1 MKTVLCVQTY
11 PGANET
17 FLRHMPFYLNAGASE
32 IIAITTDDGG
42 CIVPSGVKEFTTG
55 RNQYLEGRHLSKRL
69 VDTVAAA
76 LGHDADR
83 IVVMEY
89 DAIFLRAIPDDLE
102 AGIHAVLVG
111 GRYPGFKCERFYH
124 CPWIFDRA
132 SAQRFVELGKEFIEA
147 GEIEHGSPDMFL
159 GLVTECV
166 DIPVH
171 DLRVSQHSYSVN
183 SLDIP
188 HQRMEARQAIK
199 DGALS
204 VHGVKD
210 QEQLNFI
217 LAR

>member
-11 PGANET
+11 PGANAT
-17 FLRHMPFYLNAGASE
+17 FLRHLPFYRNAGASE
-32 IIAITTDDGG
+32 ILAITTDDRE
-42 CIVPSGVKEFTTG
+42 CVVPQGVTEFQTG
-55 RNQYLEGRHLSKRL
+55 RNQYIEGRHLSKRL

-76 LGHDADR
+76 LDRAADR
-83 IVVMEY
+83 VAVIEY
-89 DAIFLRAIPDDLE
+89 DAIFLREIPADLP
-102 AGIHAVLVG
+102 AGVHAVLAG
-111 GRYPGFKCERFYH
+111 GSFPNFKCSRFYH
-124 CPWIFDRA
+124 CPWIFDQA
-132 SAQRFVELGKEFIEA
+132 SAQRFVEMGGEFIEA

-171 DLRVSQHSYSVN
+171 DLRISQRSYSVN

-210 QEQLNFI
+210 QKQLDFI
-217 LAR
+217 LSK